1 MRKHKGFT
9 LIELLVVIS
18 IIALLIGMLLP
29 ALGAARRA
37 ANKLTDKNNMRG
49 ICQIIATYATTGGSV
64 QRAPNE
70 DPAVEAASNRF
81 LVMLNE
87 AQLDPKLLES
97 PCPNA
102 SNVNANDISR
112 NTSNNTY
119 SNIGNNYGY
128 ALLNG
133 TSVGWTSYSPNSATP
148 LISNKDDNNAWGDSG
163 GSDWEGHVGFADV
176 HVEFYNDQTLD
187 RTKVGNSTTEDDDI
201 FAGDKDQD
209 AVMVDN

>member
-49 ICQIIATYATTGGSV
+49 ILQIASTYASQDSS
-64 QRAPNE
+64 QRLPNE
-70 DPAVEAASNRF
+70 ETAVAAASDRF

-102 SNVNANDISR
+102 SGVNIDNITET
-112 NTSNNTY
+112 NGVY

-128 ALLNG
+128 ALLDG
-133 TSVGWTSYSPNSATP
+133 TSPSWIRWDTSASTP
-148 LISNKDDNNAWGDSG
+148 LASNKQGSNAWGDSD
-163 GSDWEGHVGFADV
+163 GSDWEGHVGFADG
-176 HVEFYNDQTLD
+176 HVDFFNDQTLD
-187 RTKVGNSTTEDDDI
+187 RTKIGNSTTEDDDI

-209 AVMVDN
+209 AVMNED